1 MCLSDA
7 LSLQDAC
14 HECTCEGIASAH
26 RISHFYLRSLYK
38 RNFARGEYI
47 AAVYTAGKDKHL
59 QIVLAQEEPAFVL
72 QVDARIAEDAAYGNQ
87 FLIVDLED
95 VASLDALGDNLLG
108 IEALTEI
115 DIEDFEDSFF
125 LRHVVE
131 EAVDGV
137 AGNLVTLSQ
146 RAEAGCGAV
155 LSQFFQGWGVRN
167 VVPGCSLLDV
177 VARNA
182 VGIERNLNGACR
194 VGYLIYLDRKSVV

>member
-1 MCLSDA
+1 MSFLNA
-7 LSLQDAC
+7 LALQDAC
-14 HECTCEGIASAH
+14 YESACEGIASAH
-26 RISHFYLRSLYK
+26 RISYLHLRCLDK
-38 RNFARGEYI
+38 RDLARGEYI

-59 QIVLAQEEPAFVL
+59 QIVLAQEELAFVL

-137 AGNLVTLSQ
+137 AGNLVALS
-146 RAEAGCGAV
+146 
-155 LSQFFQGWGVRN
+155 
-167 VVPGCSLLDV
+167 
-177 VARNA
+177 
-182 VGIERNLNGACR
+182 
-194 VGYLIYLDRKSVV
+194 